1 MRRKKERTMRKKAW
15 ILCTAM
21 IVALAGC
28 SNVSDNNTTDIIQ
41 VSSETVTTTEAATEA
56 VTTTENAA
64 TTESVTESNIPDSTL
79 QSEGSNIGKT
89 ESAATEAKT
98 TKSQLQEGEPSD
110 DSWKEEFEKTLYE
123 EYGVVPDHY
132 EYIGND
138 VYQVYVKIDGKIV
151 PYVAVN
157 WKTGDFHG

>member
-1 MRRKKERTMRKKAW
+1 MRKKAW

-21 IVALAGC
+21 LLVLAGC
-28 SNVSDNNTTDIIQ
+28 RNVNDKNTTDIIQ
-41 VSSETVTTTEAATEA
+41 VSSEMVTTTEAATE
-56 VTTTENAA
+56 VTA
-64 TTESVTESNIPDSTL
+64 TTESETTTEKITESNTPDSTL
-79 QSEGSNIGKT
+79 QSEGSNTGKT
-89 ESAATEAKT
+89 EPAATESQT
-98 TKSQLQEGEPSD
+98 TESQSQEGEPSD
-110 DSWKEEFEKTLYE
+110 DSWKEAFEKTLYE

>member
-1 MRRKKERTMRKKAW
+1 MRKKAW

-21 IVALAGC
+21 VVALAGC

-41 VSSETVTTTEAATEA
+41 VSSETVTTTEAATE
-56 VTTTENAA
+56 VTTTTENET
-64 TTESVTESNIPDSTL
+64 TTESVTESNTPDSIL
-79 QSEGSNIGKT
+79 QSEGSNTGKT
-89 ESAATEAKT
+89 EPAATEAKT
-98 TKSQLQEGEPSD
+98 TESQLQEGEPSD

>member
-1 MRRKKERTMRKKAW
+1 MRKKAW

-21 IVALAGC
+21 VVALAGC
-28 SNVSDNNTTDIIQ
+28 SNVSDNNTT
-41 VSSETVTTTEAATEA
+41 
-56 VTTTENAA
+56 
-64 TTESVTESNIPDSTL
+64 ESVTESNTSDSTL
-79 QSEGSNIGKT
+79 QSEGSNTGKT
-89 ESAATEAKT
+89 EPAATEAKT
-98 TKSQLQEGEPSD
+98 TESQSQEGEPSD

-151 PYVAVN
+151 PYVVVN

>member
-1 MRRKKERTMRKKAW
+1 MRKKAW

-21 IVALAGC
+21 VVALAGC
-28 SNVSDNNTTDIIQ
+28 SNVSDNNTT
-41 VSSETVTTTEAATEA
+41 
-56 VTTTENAA
+56 
-64 TTESVTESNIPDSTL
+64 ESVTESNTPDSTL
-79 QSEGSNIGKT
+79 QSEGSNTGKT
-89 ESAATEAKT
+89 EPAATEAKT
-98 TKSQLQEGEPSD
+98 TESRLQEGEPSD

-123 EYGVVPDHY
+123 EDGVVPDHY

>member
-1 MRRKKERTMRKKAW
+1 MRKKAW

-21 IVALAGC
+21 LVVLAGC
-28 SNVSDNNTTDIIQ
+28 SNVNDKNTTDIIQ
-41 VSSETVTTTEAATEA
+41 VSSEMVTTTEAATTESE
-56 VTTTENAA
+56 TTTEKI
-64 TTESVTESNIPDSTL
+64 TESNTSDSTL
-79 QSEGSNIGKT
+79 QSEGSNTGKT
-89 ESAATEAKT
+89 EPTATEAKT
-98 TKSQLQEGEPSD
+98 TESQTTETQLQEGEPSD

>member
-1 MRRKKERTMRKKAW
+1 MRKKAW
-15 ILCTAM
+15 ILCVAM
-21 IVALAGC
+21 VVALAGC

-41 VSSETVTTTEAATEA
+41 VGSETVTTTEAATEA
-56 VTTTENAA
+56 VTTTESEAA
-64 TTESVTESNIPDSTL
+64 TESVAESNTPDSTL
-79 QSEGSNIGKT
+79 QSEGSNTGKT
-89 ESAATEAKT
+89 EPAATEAKT
-98 TKSQLQEGEPSD
+98 TESQSQEGEPSD

>member
-1 MRRKKERTMRKKAW
+1 ME
-15 ILCTAM
+15 
-21 IVALAGC
+21 
-28 SNVSDNNTTDIIQ
+28 
-41 VSSETVTTTEAATEA
+41 
-56 VTTTENAA
+56 
-64 TTESVTESNIPDSTL
+64 P
-79 QSEGSNIGKT
+79 
-89 ESAATEAKT
+89 AATEAKT
-98 TKSQLQEGEPSD
+98 TESQSQEGEPSD

-151 PYVAVN
+151 PYVVVN

>member
-1 MRRKKERTMRKKAW
+1 MRKKLLTLAVATVAASSLLTGCGGSSSNDKKAASDEN
-15 ILCTAM
+15 ITA
-21 IVALAGC
+21 
-28 SNVSDNNTTDIIQ
+28 
-41 VSSETVTTTEAATEA
+41 
-56 VTTTENAA
+56 
-64 TTESVTESNIPDSTL
+64 DSTL
-79 QSEGSNIGKT
+79 QSEGSNTGKT
-89 ESAATEAKT
+89 EPAATEAKT
-98 TKSQLQEGEPSD
+98 TESQSQEGEPSD

>member
-1 MRRKKERTMRKKAW
+1 M
-15 ILCTAM
+15 
-21 IVALAGC
+21 
-28 SNVSDNNTTDIIQ
+28 
-41 VSSETVTTTEAATEA
+41 
-56 VTTTENAA
+56 TTTENET
-64 TTESVTESNIPDSTL
+64 TTESVTESNTPDSTL
-79 QSEGSNIGKT
+79 QSEGSNTGKT
-89 ESAATEAKT
+89 EPAATEAKT
-98 TKSQLQEGEPSD
+98 TESQLQEGEPSD

>member
-1 MRRKKERTMRKKAW
+1 MSKKAW

-21 IVALAGC
+21 VVTLAGC

-41 VSSETVTTTEAATEA
+41 VSSETVTTTEVT
-56 VTTTENAA
+56 TTTENE
-64 TTESVTESNIPDSTL
+64 TTTKSVTESNTPDSTL
-79 QSEGSNIGKT
+79 QSEGSNTGKT
-89 ESAATEAKT
+89 EPAATEAKT
-98 TKSQLQEGEPSD
+98 TESQSQEGEPSD
-110 DSWKEEFEKTLYE
+110 DAWKEEFEKTLYE

>member
-1 MRRKKERTMRKKAW
+1 MVSWSFLDYNRNEIDAPVCW
-15 ILCTAM
+15 NVYLILFWD
-21 IVALAGC
+21 V
-28 SNVSDNNTTDIIQ
+28 
-41 VSSETVTTTEAATEA
+41 
-56 VTTTENAA
+56 
-64 TTESVTESNIPDSTL
+64 L
-79 QSEGSNIGKT
+79 QQI
-89 ESAATEAKT
+89 
-98 TKSQLQEGEPSD
+98 LD

-151 PYVAVN
+151 PYVVVN

>member
-1 MRRKKERTMRKKAW
+1 MRNKAW

-21 IVALAGC
+21 VVALAGC

-41 VSSETVTTTEAATEA
+41 VSSETVITTEAATE
-56 VTTTENAA
+56 VTTTTENET
-64 TTESVTESNIPDSTL
+64 TTESVTESNTPDSTL
-79 QSEGSNIGKT
+79 QSEGSNTGKT
-89 ESAATEAKT
+89 EPAATEAKT
-98 TKSQLQEGEPSD
+98 TESQTTETQLQEGEPSD

-151 PYVAVN
+151 PYVVVN

>member
-1 MRRKKERTMRKKAW
+1 MRKKAW
-15 ILCTAM
+15 ILCVAM
-21 IVALAGC
+21 VVALAGC

-41 VSSETVTTTEAATEA
+41 VGSETVTTTEAATEA
-56 VTTTENAA
+56 VTTTESEAA
-64 TTESVTESNIPDSTL
+64 TESVAESNTPDSTL
-79 QSEGSNIGKT
+79 QSEGSNTGKT
-89 ESAATEAKT
+89 EPAATESQT
-98 TKSQLQEGEPSD
+98 TESQSQEGEPSD